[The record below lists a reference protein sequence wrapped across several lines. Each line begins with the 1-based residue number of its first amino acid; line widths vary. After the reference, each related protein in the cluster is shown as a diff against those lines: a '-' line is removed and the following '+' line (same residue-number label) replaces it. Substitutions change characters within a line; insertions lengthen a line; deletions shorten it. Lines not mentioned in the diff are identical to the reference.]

1 MHMHMYLYSLSP
13 SPLPQVKL
21 ASFFQA
27 PGPSF
32 PNPTQAPPEGS
43 TGSTPPQPHTP
54 LQDKPEE
61 LKELQ
66 KPQPSIAS
74 FFQAPQPCHG
84 NGKWEDWEGWE
95 DRGGWEAW
103 QERRRMGRRPGTA
116 LSRRP
121 S

>member
-1 MHMHMYLYSLSP
+1 MYLYSLSP

-84 NGKWEDWEGWE
+84 NGKGEGGRTGKDGKTGEDGRPGRNGAGWAG
-95 DRGGWEAW
+95 D
-103 QERRRMGRRPGTA
+103 QERR
-116 LSRRP
+116 
-121 S
+121 